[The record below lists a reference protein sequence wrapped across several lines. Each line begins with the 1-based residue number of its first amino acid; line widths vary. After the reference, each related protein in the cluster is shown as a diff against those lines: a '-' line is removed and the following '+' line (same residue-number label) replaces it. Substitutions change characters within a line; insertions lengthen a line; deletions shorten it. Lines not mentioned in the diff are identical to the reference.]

1 MTGSD
6 ADYITVTATGLTT
19 FVGGTL
25 AAIHTGGGG
34 GDCTIDFSL
43 GKILGKVFGGN
54 SEQAASSVAQ
64 EAGIST
70 GQAGGLMAMLAP
82 MLMGALGKAGGG
94 DLQPTGLSGMLGG
107 LLGGGGGGG
116 GLGAM
121 LGGLLGGGGGS
132 GDAATATPAGGGAA
146 AGMMGKVTG
155 MLDQNKDGS
164 IVDDVQRMAKG
175 GMLQKLMRMFKRR

>member
-1 MTGSD
+1 
-6 ADYITVTATGLTT
+6 
-19 FVGGTL
+19 
-25 AAIHTGGGG
+25 
-34 GDCTIDFSL
+34 
-43 GKILGKVFGGN
+43 
-54 SEQAASSVAQ
+54 
-64 EAGIST
+64 
-70 GQAGGLMAMLAP
+70 MAMLAP

-94 DLQPTGLSGMLGG
+94 DLQPSGLSGMLGG

-121 LGGLLGGGGGS
+121 LGGLLGGGGLGSMLGGGGGS

-164 IVDDVQRMAKG
+164 ITDDVKRMAGKG
-175 GMLQKLMRMFKRR
+175 GLLQKLMGMLKKK